1 MDQIVDRNR
10 PDSGQLG
17 GLDSHAPQPMPSAQ
31 EALGLDVRGARGR
44 SGRGRLY
51 ALAVAALAA
60 AGIGYWLLGGSTPQ
74 VSYITQP
81 ASKGDITV
89 EVSATGTLQPLIQ
102 VDISSELSGVMR
114 SVAVEEN
121 QRVKKDEVLAEL
133 DTTRLSAQIERAEAS
148 VKSAEA
154 KVTESKTTLTET
166 KQAFTRAEQLLKRG
180 MTSEQALDT
189 ATAARDRADANVAMA
204 EANLAIAAA
213 ELKQQHAD
221 LQKST
226 IYSPIDGIILT
237 RSVNPGQT
245 VASSMQAPV
254 LFVLAANLENM
265 ELKAAV
271 DEADIGGVQP
281 GQIARFTVDA
291 FPERTFDAEIRDI
304 SFASVATEGV
314 VTYNARLNV
323 DNRELLLRPGM
334 TATVTVVTREAKDV
348 MTVPASAFRFSPLTG
363 ETRAFSLRDLF
374 MPRMRMG
381 RPGGQQQESGEPG
394 MRTLYVLKD
403 GAPQAIQVKTGATDG
418 ENVEIVSGIA
428 EGDQVITA
436 IRQART

>member
-1 MDQIVDRNR
+1 
-10 PDSGQLG
+10 
-17 GLDSHAPQPMPSAQ
+17 
-31 EALGLDVRGARGR
+31 
-44 SGRGRLY
+44 
-51 ALAVAALAA
+51 
-60 AGIGYWLLGGSTPQ
+60 
-74 VSYITQP
+74 
-81 ASKGDITV
+81 
-89 EVSATGTLQPLIQ
+89 
-102 VDISSELSGVMR
+102 
-114 SVAVEEN
+114 
-121 QRVKKDEVLAEL
+121 
-133 DTTRLSAQIERAEAS
+133 
-148 VKSAEA
+148 
-154 KVTESKTTLTET
+154 
-166 KQAFTRAEQLLKRG
+166 
-180 MTSEQALDT
+180 
-189 ATAARDRADANVAMA
+189 
-204 EANLAIAAA
+204 
-213 ELKQQHAD
+213 
-221 LQKST
+221 
-226 IYSPIDGIILT
+226 
-237 RSVNPGQT
+237 
-245 VASSMQAPV
+245 V

-314 VTYNARLNV
+314 VTYNARLDV

-348 MTVPASAFRFSPLTG
+348 MTVPASAFRFSPPTG

-374 MPRMRMG
+374 VPRMRMG
-381 RPGGQQQESGEPG
+381 RPGGQQQQSGEPG

-403 GAPQAIQVKTGATDG
+403 GAPLAVQVKTGATNG